1 VRLTAQ
7 QAKVRL
13 LGVVAAERPDAREP
27 AEPVQRPSGRAAE
40 AAEAA
45 EAAAQPGR
53 AAGAAVPLIVA
64 RAVAEWASPVPLPAP
79 TVPVLTVPL
88 ARVFSRRQEAPVL
101 DGEARQEQPAAD
113 G

>member
-1 VRLTAQ
+1 VRLPAQ

-27 AEPVQRPSGRAAE
+27 AEPVQRPSGR

-101 DGEARQEQPAAD
+101 NGEARQEQPAAD